1 MTQPFTFTM
10 MEYLETECPLRSL
23 PTPMLEWL
31 EPTEKSTSLVQLEEQ
46 TVEKTYIN
54 GSKQYRMRFDIITQ
68 GNAVDRLTMISDM
81 AGLQQLFQSLPN
93 ETSFG
98 DGLTI
103 RKVETTTPSLR
114 AQTENGVIRY
124 GFSATIVYK
133 D

>member
-10 MEYLETECPLRSL
+10 MTYLETKCPLLSL

-54 GSKQYRMRFDIITQ
+54 GSKQYRIRFDIITQ

-81 AGLQQLFQSLPN
+81 TGLQQLFQSLPN

-98 DGLTI
+98 DGVTI

>member
-54 GSKQYRMRFDIITQ
+54 GSKQYRIRFDIITQ

-81 AGLQQLFQSLPN
+81 AGLQQLFQSLPDV
-93 ETSFG
+93 TIG
-98 DGLTI
+98 DDVTI

-114 AQTENGVIRY
+114 AQTDNGVIRY
-124 GFSATIVYK
+124 GFSATIIYK